1 MNLSLKERKK
11 KSKKEEKKKK
21 KAKEILKAPVCIVD
35 SLGKVFIFFNVKI
48 ILTYFIPP
56 RVINTTC
63 G

>member
-1 MNLSLKERKK
+1 MNLSLKEKK
-11 KSKKEEKKKK
+11 KKRKKEEKKK
-21 KAKEILKAPVCIVD
+21 AKGILKAPVCIVD

>member
-1 MNLSLKERKK
+1 MNLSLKEKK
-11 KSKKEEKKKK
+11 KKRKKEEKK